1 MEYDLKQKSESTSK
15 QINDL
20 KYDNENL
27 QNNLNEKIS
36 LNKKLYNDNNTLYK
50 TLENKN
56 TEIDSLINKINE
68 QDDKLNKINQ
78 DNSNL
83 EQNVFTLQDQK
94 QSQKLR
100 IDNLTIDLERLK
112 KLNDDNQRLIKRLD
126 TEKIELIAKLDE
138 IRFELKNTI
147 GKLKSKEDNL
157 NFTQMQLDGAN
168 KNIVDLQNNIS
179 ELDQQ
184 LTRNKLENN
193 SLNSTLL
200 KERNVRYDSE
210 KNNEIL
216 QSYLKE
222 KNNDIKKL
230 YMEIDTLKIQNE
242 RLGME
247 KVKNLGEIDL
257 YKNHVLTLS
266 EANDKVIFLNI
277 KYFYSYQEN

>member
-1 MEYDLKQKSESTSK
+1 MEYDLKQKSESSSK

-56 TEIDSLINKINE
+56 SEIESLINKINE

-112 KLNDDNQRLIKRLD
+112 KLNDDNQKLIKRLD
-126 TEKIELIAKLDE
+126 TEKIELMAKLDE

-147 GKLKSKEDNL
+147 GKLNSKEDNL

-193 SLNSTLL
+193 SLNSNLL
-200 KERNVRYDSE
+200 KERNVRYDCE

-242 RLGME
+242 RLNME

-266 EANDKVIFLNI
+266 EANDKVIF
-277 KYFYSYQEN
+277 FV